1 MWPRHTGHFGFYR
14 AYVAPDGSSRPYA
27 RDNVPYR
34 PKNWLRIAAEGA
46 RMDILLNFTCGA
58 VSWTR
63 AWAPHFLLPAS
74 AHAGRATWRFG
85 RICSPWFIV
94 AAQPSGERL
103 T

>member
-1 MWPRHTGHFGFYR
+1 MAAPHGPLRFYR

-34 PKNWLRIAAEGA
+34 RKNWLRIAAEGA

-63 AWAPHFLLPAS
+63 TWAPIFDCPPRLMRGGLLGVLGGF
-74 AHAGRATWRFG
+74 AHHG
-85 RICSPWFIV
+85 S
-94 AAQPSGERL
+94 
-103 T
+103 